1 MRSVLGGSDGVGT
14 AGPQSTAH
22 DAALAGTA
30 AHSARRCTQLG
41 GDELAGIRSPE
52 IRSADHLPAG
62 IGGVWGGAAGLGSLM
77 AAGSWRLAAG
87 GSWWLVAD
95 GWWLVAGGW
104 T

>member
-1 MRSVLGGSDGVGT
+1 MPPWPGRRRTQLGSAVSSAAQSVRRRS
-14 AGPQSTAH
+14 
-22 DAALAGTA
+22 
-30 AHSARRCTQLG
+30 QLG

-77 AAGSWRLAAG
+77 AAGSW
-87 GSWWLVAD
+87 
-95 GWWLVAGGW
+95 

>member
-1 MRSVLGGSDGVGT
+1 MPPWPG
-14 AGPQSTAH
+14 
-22 DAALAGTA
+22 
-30 AHSARRCTQLG
+30 RRRTQLGSAVSSAAQSVRQRSQFG

-87 GSWWLVAD
+87 GSWWLVA
-95 GWWLVAGGW
+95 GG
-104 T
+104 